1 MDDLAKS
8 EATTE
13 EAVHVYQYVKMTLQ
27 KRGFNLLEWT
37 CNNDV
42 VTRNIPEK
50 DRSEAK
56 CEIFEG
62 EPHNSSPLGMQ
73 WDVDN
78 NTLEACCGADKE
90 VPNKMTQ
97 QAVVSFVA
105 SVFDLLGLFAP
116 FATSMRILLKTV

>member
-13 EAVHVYQYVKMTLQ
+13 EAVHIYQDVKMILQ
-27 KRGFNLLEWT
+27 KGGFSLLEWT

-42 VTRNIPEK
+42 VTRTIPEN

-56 CEIFEG
+56 CKTFEA

-78 NTLEACCGADKE
+78 HTLEVCPGADKE
-90 VPNKMTQ
+90 VPNKITE

-105 SVFDLLGLFAP
+105 
-116 FATSMRILLKTV
+116 